1 MLGKLIKYDLKSTSR
16 ILVIIHVFL
25 ILSALFMRFLITG
38 RVEEDLFMASG
49 GSDVFYTLLVM
60 VYTLVIIGA
69 SSATCMVVA
78 IRFYRHLFSDEG
90 YLTNTLPVKRS
101 THLLAKTISGSLWLC
116 IDMIL
121 IMLSLFLV
129 AFPPVVLEMFRE
141 NQETVAKFFGFGAG
155 SLPSLPAFLGLFL
168 LVCVLSGISSVV
180 TLYGSIALGQ
190 LFSEHRVIGAVA
202 CYFAIT
208 TITSVIS
215 YIAMAILGI
224 SGNYLA
230 VADGTVLNL
239 GEFLW
244 KLILFSLVWSLILSV
259 ILYVVTT
266 WVMNRKLNL
275 P

>member
-1 MLGKLIKYDLKSTSR
+1 M
-16 ILVIIHVFL
+16 
-25 ILSALFMRFLITG
+25 
-38 RVEEDLFMASG
+38 
-49 GSDVFYTLLVM
+49 
-60 VYTLVIIGA
+60 
-69 SSATCMVVA
+69 
-78 IRFYRHLFSDEG
+78 
-90 YLTNTLPVKRS
+90 
-101 THLLAKTISGSLWLC
+101 
-116 IDMIL
+116 
-121 IMLSLFLV
+121 
-129 AFPPVVLEMFRE
+129 
-141 NQETVAKFFGFGAG
+141 
-155 SLPSLPAFLGLFL
+155 
-168 LVCVLSGISSVV
+168 
-180 TLYGSIALGQ
+180 
-190 LFSEHRVIGAVA
+190 IGAVA

-244 KLILFSLVWSLILSV
+244 KPILFSLVWSLILSV

>member
-1 MLGKLIKYDLKSTSR
+1 M
-16 ILVIIHVFL
+16 
-25 ILSALFMRFLITG
+25 
-38 RVEEDLFMASG
+38 
-49 GSDVFYTLLVM
+49 
-60 VYTLVIIGA
+60 
-69 SSATCMVVA
+69 
-78 IRFYRHLFSDEG
+78 
-90 YLTNTLPVKRS
+90 KRS

-116 IDMIL
+116 VDMIL

-141 NQETVAKFFGFGAG
+141 NQETVAKFFGFEAG
-155 SLPSLPAFLGLFL
+155 TLPSLPAFLGLFL

-244 KLILFSLVWSLILSV
+244 KLLLFSLVWSLILSV

>member
-1 MLGKLIKYDLKSTSR
+1 M
-16 ILVIIHVFL
+16 
-25 ILSALFMRFLITG
+25 
-38 RVEEDLFMASG
+38 
-49 GSDVFYTLLVM
+49 
-60 VYTLVIIGA
+60 
-69 SSATCMVVA
+69 C
-78 IRFYRHLFSDEG
+78 IRDR
-90 YLTNTLPVKRS
+90 
-101 THLLAKTISGSLWLC
+101 
-116 IDMIL
+116 
-121 IMLSLFLV
+121 
-129 AFPPVVLEMFRE
+129 
-141 NQETVAKFFGFGAG
+141 
-155 SLPSLPAFLGLFL
+155 
-168 LVCVLSGISSVV
+168 
-180 TLYGSIALGQ
+180 

>member
-1 MLGKLIKYDLKSTSR
+1 M
-16 ILVIIHVFL
+16 
-25 ILSALFMRFLITG
+25 
-38 RVEEDLFMASG
+38 
-49 GSDVFYTLLVM
+49 
-60 VYTLVIIGA
+60 
-69 SSATCMVVA
+69 
-78 IRFYRHLFSDEG
+78 
-90 YLTNTLPVKRS
+90 
-101 THLLAKTISGSLWLC
+101 
-116 IDMIL
+116 
-121 IMLSLFLV
+121 
-129 AFPPVVLEMFRE
+129 
-141 NQETVAKFFGFGAG
+141 
-155 SLPSLPAFLGLFL
+155 
-168 LVCVLSGISSVV
+168 V

-224 SGNYLA
+224 SSNYLA

>member
-1 MLGKLIKYDLKSTSR
+1 M
-16 ILVIIHVFL
+16 
-25 ILSALFMRFLITG
+25 
-38 RVEEDLFMASG
+38 
-49 GSDVFYTLLVM
+49 
-60 VYTLVIIGA
+60 
-69 SSATCMVVA
+69 
-78 IRFYRHLFSDEG
+78 
-90 YLTNTLPVKRS
+90 KRS

-141 NQETVAKFFGFGAG
+141 NQETVARFFGFGAG

-208 TITSVIS
+208 TITSVVS

-239 GEFLW
+239 GEYLW

>member
-1 MLGKLIKYDLKSTSR
+1 M
-16 ILVIIHVFL
+16 
-25 ILSALFMRFLITG
+25 
-38 RVEEDLFMASG
+38 
-49 GSDVFYTLLVM
+49 
-60 VYTLVIIGA
+60 
-69 SSATCMVVA
+69 
-78 IRFYRHLFSDEG
+78 
-90 YLTNTLPVKRS
+90 
-101 THLLAKTISGSLWLC
+101 
-116 IDMIL
+116 
-121 IMLSLFLV
+121 
-129 AFPPVVLEMFRE
+129 
-141 NQETVAKFFGFGAG
+141 
-155 SLPSLPAFLGLFL
+155 
-168 LVCVLSGISSVV
+168 V

-244 KLILFSLVWSLILSV
+244 KLLLFSLVWSLILSV

>member
-1 MLGKLIKYDLKSTSR
+1 MY
-16 ILVIIHVFL
+16 
-25 ILSALFMRFLITG
+25 
-38 RVEEDLFMASG
+38 
-49 GSDVFYTLLVM
+49 
-60 VYTLVIIGA
+60 
-69 SSATCMVVA
+69 
-78 IRFYRHLFSDEG
+78 
-90 YLTNTLPVKRS
+90 KR
-101 THLLAKTISGSLWLC
+101 
-116 IDMIL
+116 
-121 IMLSLFLV
+121 
-129 AFPPVVLEMFRE
+129 
-141 NQETVAKFFGFGAG
+141 Q
-155 SLPSLPAFLGLFL
+155 
-168 LVCVLSGISSVV
+168 VV

>member
-1 MLGKLIKYDLKSTSR
+1 M
-16 ILVIIHVFL
+16 
-25 ILSALFMRFLITG
+25 
-38 RVEEDLFMASG
+38 
-49 GSDVFYTLLVM
+49 
-60 VYTLVIIGA
+60 
-69 SSATCMVVA
+69 
-78 IRFYRHLFSDEG
+78 
-90 YLTNTLPVKRS
+90 
-101 THLLAKTISGSLWLC
+101 
-116 IDMIL
+116 
-121 IMLSLFLV
+121 
-129 AFPPVVLEMFRE
+129 
-141 NQETVAKFFGFGAG
+141 
-155 SLPSLPAFLGLFL
+155 
-168 LVCVLSGISSVV
+168 V

>member
-1 MLGKLIKYDLKSTSR
+1 M
-16 ILVIIHVFL
+16 
-25 ILSALFMRFLITG
+25 
-38 RVEEDLFMASG
+38 
-49 GSDVFYTLLVM
+49 
-60 VYTLVIIGA
+60 
-69 SSATCMVVA
+69 
-78 IRFYRHLFSDEG
+78 
-90 YLTNTLPVKRS
+90 
-101 THLLAKTISGSLWLC
+101 
-116 IDMIL
+116 
-121 IMLSLFLV
+121 
-129 AFPPVVLEMFRE
+129 
-141 NQETVAKFFGFGAG
+141 
-155 SLPSLPAFLGLFL
+155 
-168 LVCVLSGISSVV
+168 V

-244 KLILFSLVWSLILSV
+244 KLILFSLVWSLLFSLVWSLILSV

>member
-1 MLGKLIKYDLKSTSR
+1 M
-16 ILVIIHVFL
+16 
-25 ILSALFMRFLITG
+25 
-38 RVEEDLFMASG
+38 
-49 GSDVFYTLLVM
+49 
-60 VYTLVIIGA
+60 
-69 SSATCMVVA
+69 
-78 IRFYRHLFSDEG
+78 
-90 YLTNTLPVKRS
+90 
-101 THLLAKTISGSLWLC
+101 
-116 IDMIL
+116 
-121 IMLSLFLV
+121 
-129 AFPPVVLEMFRE
+129 
-141 NQETVAKFFGFGAG
+141 
-155 SLPSLPAFLGLFL
+155 
-168 LVCVLSGISSVV
+168 V

-208 TITSVIS
+208 TITSIVS

-239 GEFLW
+239 GEYLW

>member
-1 MLGKLIKYDLKSTSR
+1 M
-16 ILVIIHVFL
+16 
-25 ILSALFMRFLITG
+25 
-38 RVEEDLFMASG
+38 
-49 GSDVFYTLLVM
+49 
-60 VYTLVIIGA
+60 
-69 SSATCMVVA
+69 
-78 IRFYRHLFSDEG
+78 
-90 YLTNTLPVKRS
+90 
-101 THLLAKTISGSLWLC
+101 
-116 IDMIL
+116 
-121 IMLSLFLV
+121 
-129 AFPPVVLEMFRE
+129 
-141 NQETVAKFFGFGAG
+141 
-155 SLPSLPAFLGLFL
+155 
-168 LVCVLSGISSVV
+168 
-180 TLYGSIALGQ
+180 
-190 LFSEHRVIGAVA
+190 IGAVA

-230 VADGTVLNL
+230 VTDGTVLNL